1 MRDIDYLKLLSE
13 KYRSESS
20 VQAEIINRKA
30 LLSLPKGNEYFFS
43 DIHGEYEGFRYLLR
57 SCAGVVRSKVD
68 ETFGS
73 LMKESDQIEL
83 SRLIAYPKKV
93 LAKKKAGGELD

>member
-43 DIHGEYEGFRYLLR
+43 DIHGEYEGCMECHLQPDWLL
-57 SCAGVVRSKVD
+57 VWEKHD
-68 ETFGS
+68 EELQIIMVTTGSHSDIFG
-73 LMKESDQIEL
+73 
-83 SRLIAYPKKV
+83 KKRR
-93 LAKKKAGGELD
+93 